1 MNAELHA
8 EIEDLKSERD
18 ELLDIKVAYDEL

>member
-8 EIEDLKSERD
+8 ENEDLKLERD